1 MRHKRNSRREEALTT
16 THGSPGRPRRAASP
30 KHIGATQ
37 PPPETAR
44 EAALRTLCRVEAERA
59 FAGEALERELAAGRL
74 DKRERALATE
84 LTFGTL
90 RARGR
95 VDHALAAFL
104 KRPLAELTPWIR
116 NVLRL
121 GAYQL
126 LYLDR
131 VPASAAVDESVKL
144 ARRYGHAGTAGLVN
158 AVLRNLVRQG
168 PPPVPDPASAADFDA
183 RVAALAIAYSH
194 PRWLVAEWL
203 ARFGPAETEALLRAN
218 NQPAPVAIRANGL
231 KTSPA
236 ALGQRLAAEGVTVA
250 PLRYLDDGFVISDFD
265 ALTAL
270 PSYRDGLF
278 IVQDEAAM
286 LVAHVVDPRP
296 GERVIDACAAPGG
309 KTTHLAGL
317 MGDRGEILAADVEPA
332 RLRLVVENCARLGVT
347 CVETVAVD
355 ARRLGRLKTG
365 WADRALVDAPC
376 SGLGTL
382 RRRPDARWRKEASA
396 AGELAPLQVEILAG
410 VAPCVKPGGT
420 LVYST
425 CTLGETE
432 NQDVVRAF
440 LLDHPEYAPED
451 LAPWV
456 PAGLREAIGA
466 DGWWLQTYPHRHG
479 IDGFFVAR
487 LRRRR

>member
-1 MRHKRNSRREEALTT
+1 MSSA
-16 THGSPGRPRRAASP
+16 PP
-30 KHIGATQ
+30 KTG
-37 PPPETAR
+37 R
-44 EAALRTLCRVEAERA
+44 EAALRALSRVETEHA

-90 RARGR
+90 RALGR

-104 KRPLAELTPWIR
+104 KRPLADLTPWIR

-126 LYLDR
+126 LCLDR
-131 VPASAAVDESVKL
+131 IPTSAAVDESVKL

-168 PPPVPDPASAADFDA
+168 PPPLPDPRAAADFDA
-183 RVAALAIAYSH
+183 RVAALAVVYSH

-203 ARFGPAETEALLRAN
+203 ARFGPDETEALLRAN
-218 NQPAPVAIRANGL
+218 NEPAPVAIRANGL
-231 KTSPA
+231 KISPA
-236 ALGQRLAAEGVTVA
+236 ALRQRLAAEGVTVA

-286 LVAHVVDPRP
+286 LVAHIVDPQP

-309 KTTHLAGL
+309 KTTHLAEL
-317 MGDRGEILAADVEPA
+317 MRDEGEIIAADVEPA
-332 RLRLVVENCARLGVT
+332 RLRLVAENCARLGVT
-347 CVETVAVD
+347 CVEPVAVD
-355 ARRLGRLKTG
+355 ARRLGRLKPG

-376 SGLGTL
+376 TGLGTL

-396 AGELAPLQVEILAG
+396 ASALAPLQGEILAG
-410 VAPCVKPGGT
+410 VAPCLKPGGT

-440 LLDHPEYAPED
+440 LADHPEYAPED

-487 LRRRR
+487 LRRRE

>member
-1 MRHKRNSRREEALTT
+1 MAA
-16 THGSPGRPRRAASP
+16 PGRVGSTKA
-30 KHIGATQ
+30 
-37 PPPETAR
+37 PPTTGR
-44 EAALRTLCRVEAERA
+44 EAALRALCRIESERA
-59 FAGEALERELAAGRL
+59 FAGEALERELAEGRL

-95 VDHALAAFL
+95 VDFVLAGFL

-116 NVLRL
+116 NDLRL

-131 VPASAAVDESVKL
+131 VPPSAAVNEAVAL
-144 ARRYGHAGTAGLVN
+144 AHRYGHAGTAGLVN

-168 PPPVPDPASAADFDA
+168 PPPLPDPASAADLDELA
-183 RVAALAIAYSH
+183 TALAIVHSH

-203 ARFGPAETEALLRAN
+203 ARFGPVETEALLRAN
-218 NQPAPVAIRANGL
+218 NQPAPVTIRVNAL
-231 KTSPA
+231 KTTRDG
-236 ALGQRLAAEGVTVA
+236 LRERLTAEGVTLG

-265 ALTAL
+265 SLAAL

-286 LVAHVVDPRP
+286 LVAHIVDPRP
-296 GERVIDACAAPGG
+296 GERVLDACAAPGG
-309 KTTHLAGL
+309 KTTHLAEL
-317 MGDRGEILAADVEPA
+317 MRDQGELLAVDSSPG
-332 RLRLVVENCARLGVT
+332 RLRLVEENCARLGVT
-347 CVETVAVD
+347 CASTLAED
-355 ARRLGRLKTG
+355 ARRLGQLKAG
-365 WADRALVDAPC
+365 WADRVLVDAPC

-396 AGELAPLQVEILAG
+396 AGELAQLQRDILAS
-410 VAPCVKPGGT
+410 VARCVVPGGT

-440 LLDHPEYAPED
+440 LAEHPEYAPED
-451 LAPWV
+451 LTPWV
-456 PAGLREAIGA
+456 PPGLRAAIGDA
-466 DGWWLQTYPHRHG
+466 GWWLQTYPHRHG

-487 LRRRR
+487 LRRRQ